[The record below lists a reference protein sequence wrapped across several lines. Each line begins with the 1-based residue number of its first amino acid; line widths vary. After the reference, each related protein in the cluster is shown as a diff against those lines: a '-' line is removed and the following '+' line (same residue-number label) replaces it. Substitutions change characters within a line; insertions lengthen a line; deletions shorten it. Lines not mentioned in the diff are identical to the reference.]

1 MIIFLYGQDDFRSQQ
16 KLKEIKAKF
25 IKEVDASANSLTTLD
40 GQISDIKK
48 ISDTLSARSL
58 LTSRRM
64 IIIENIFLNKGKT
77 IFVEIL
83 DYLKKIKADDEKDI
97 IIVMRET
104 SIKIGKTGK
113 QAVTVDSIGKEKPLL
128 IKPQALFSY
137 LVKQKFSQEFKL
149 LTNVE
154 LINWIKKRVTSQG
167 GNIANQAV
175 QTLISL
181 IGNNLWQINNE
192 INKLI
197 NYKIGLEPSIIPGG
211 NLVNKNIEVAD
222 IEKLTK
228 GKFDENIFA
237 LTDAISNK
245 NKALAT
251 KLLNEQYA
259 AGLTDSYLLS
269 MFIRQF
275 KILLQIRQA
284 LDSGLTSRKITSEL
298 RLHPFVIQKGISQV
312 RNFNLPNLKQILAK
326 LLSIDFD
333 LKNGRIDGQTM
344 LNLLIAKI

>member
-16 KLKEIKAKF
+16 KLKEIETKF
-25 IKEVDASANSLTTLD
+25 IKEVDNSANSLTKID
-40 GQISDIKK
+40 GQVSDIKK

-58 LTSRRM
+58 LTNRRM

-77 IFVEIL
+77 IFTEIL
-83 DYLKKIKADDEKDI
+83 DYLKKIKADSEKDI
-97 IIVMRET
+97 IIVIRET
-104 SIKIGKTGK
+104 SIKTGKTGK
-113 QAVTVDSIGKEKPLL
+113 QAVTVNSIGKEKPLL
-128 IKPQALFSY
+128 KKPQSLFAY
-137 LVKQKFSQEFKL
+137 LNKQKFSQEFKTL
-149 LTNVE
+149 ANTE
-154 LINWIKKRVTSQG
+154 LINWIKKQVASQG
-167 GNIANQAV
+167 ANISNQTA

-192 INKLI
+192 LNKLV
-197 NYKIGLEPSIIPGG
+197 NYKIGLEPIMIPGG
-211 NLVNKNIEVAD
+211 NSINKNIEVAD

-245 NKALAT
+245 NKTLAI
-251 KLLNEQYA
+251 KLLDEQYA

-298 RLHPFVIQKGISQV
+298 KLHPFVIQKGISQV
-312 RNFNLPNLKQILAK
+312 RNFNLLRLKNILTK
-326 LLSIDFD
+326 LVTIDSNI
-333 LKNGRIDGQTM
+333 KNGRSNGKTM

>member
-16 KLKEIKAKF
+16 KLKEIEVKF
-25 IKEVDASANSLTTLD
+25 IKEVDNSANSLTKID
-40 GQISDIKK
+40 GQVSDIKK
-48 ISDTLSARSL
+48 ISDILSARSL
-58 LTSRRM
+58 LNNRRM

-77 IFVEIL
+77 IFTEIL
-83 DYLKKIKADDEKDI
+83 DYLKKIKADSEKDI
-97 IIVMRET
+97 IIVVRET
-104 SIKIGKTGK
+104 SIKSGKLGK
-113 QAVTVDSIGKEKPLL
+113 QAVTVDSIGKEKPLPT
-128 IKPQALFSY
+128 KPQSLFVY
-137 LVKQKFSQEFKL
+137 FNKQKFSQEFKT
-149 LTNVE
+149 LTNTE
-154 LINWIKKRVTSQG
+154 LINWIKKQVTTQG
-167 GNIANQAV
+167 GNISNQTA

-197 NYKIGLEPSIIPGG
+197 NYKIGLEPSIIPGK
-211 NLVNKNIEVAD
+211 NPINKNIEVSD

-245 NKALAT
+245 NKTLAI
-251 KLLNEQYA
+251 KLLDEQYS

-298 RLHPFVIQKGISQV
+298 KLHPFVIQKGISQV
-312 RNFNLPNLKQILAK
+312 RNFNLLRLKNILTK
-326 LLSIDFD
+326 LVTIDSNI
-333 LKNGRIDGQTM
+333 KNGRSNGKTM

>member
-16 KLKEIKAKF
+16 KLKEIETKF
-25 IKEVDASANSLTTLD
+25 IKEVDNSANSLTKID
-40 GQISDIKK
+40 GQVSDIKK

-58 LTSRRM
+58 LTNRRM

-77 IFVEIL
+77 IFTEIL
-83 DYLKKIKADDEKDI
+83 DYLKKIKADSEKDI
-97 IIVMRET
+97 IIVIRET
-104 SIKIGKTGK
+104 SIKTGKTGK
-113 QAVTVDSIGKEKPLL
+113 QAVTVNSIGKEKPLL
-128 IKPQALFSY
+128 KKPQSLFAY
-137 LVKQKFSQEFKL
+137 LNKQKFSQEFKTL
-149 LTNVE
+149 ANTE
-154 LINWIKKRVTSQG
+154 LINWIKKQVASQG
-167 GNIANQAV
+167 ANISNQTA

-192 INKLI
+192 LNKLV
-197 NYKIGLEPSIIPGG
+197 NYKIGLEPSMIPGG
-211 NLVNKNIEVAD
+211 NSINKNIEVAD

-245 NKALAT
+245 NKTLAI
-251 KLLNEQYA
+251 KLLDEQYA

-298 RLHPFVIQKGISQV
+298 KLHPFVIQKGISQV
-312 RNFNLPNLKQILAK
+312 RNFNLLRLKNILTK
-326 LLSIDFD
+326 LVTIDSNI
-333 LKNGRIDGQTM
+333 KNGRSNGKTM

>member
-16 KLKEIKAKF
+16 KLKEIETKF
-25 IKEVDASANSLTTLD
+25 IKEVDNSANSLTKID
-40 GQISDIKK
+40 GQVSDIKK

-58 LTSRRM
+58 LANRRM

-77 IFVEIL
+77 IFTEIL
-83 DYLKKIKADDEKDI
+83 DYLKKIKADSEKDI
-97 IIVMRET
+97 IIVIRET
-104 SIKIGKTGK
+104 SIKTGKTGK
-113 QAVTVDSIGKEKPLL
+113 QAVTVNSIGKEKPLL
-128 IKPQALFSY
+128 KKPQSLFAY
-137 LVKQKFSQEFKL
+137 LNKQKFSQEFKTL
-149 LTNVE
+149 ANTE
-154 LINWIKKRVTSQG
+154 LINWIKKQVASQG
-167 GNIANQAV
+167 ANISNQTA

-192 INKLI
+192 LNKLV
-197 NYKIGLEPSIIPGG
+197 NYKIGLEPSMIPGG
-211 NLVNKNIEVAD
+211 NSINKNIEVAD

-245 NKALAT
+245 NKTLAI
-251 KLLNEQYA
+251 KLLDEQYS

-298 RLHPFVIQKGISQV
+298 KLHPFVIQKGISQV
-312 RNFNLPNLKQILAK
+312 RNFNLLRLKNILTK
-326 LLSIDFD
+326 LVTIDSNI
-333 LKNGRIDGQTM
+333 KNGRSNGKTM